1 MISGQIRRG
10 DPDPYPNYA
19 WLRKQA
25 PVSAVYSPHG
35 AGRTWFVT
43 SYELARACLADSRLS
58 NDKRRPMGH
67 AEQLGEE
74 RSTTTA
80 RGLLDLDRPE
90 HTRLRKLVSNAFSPI
105 AAERFRPMMERLC
118 QAAVDR
124 FADRATAD
132 LVAEYALP
140 VPVAIIHEV
149 LGVPESERKDPA
161 RCFDLFYRAGLAK
174 PPDSSCIDEL
184 IDYVD
189 HIAEYK
195 RGHPGDDITTALL
208 DHLRSGRL
216 RDRRELRTML
226 LALLGAGHVT
236 TVQFLGCAVFRLLE
250 HPEQLA
256 DLMAA
261 RVGWA
266 DTVNEVLRYDSPIQ
280 ASVYRYALA
289 DMQIGEVAVA
299 KGDAVLISLAA
310 ANRDPQRFG
319 DPERFALDRTIQ
331 SNLAFGHGAHLC
343 LGAHLARLEG
353 AVALDALFRRLP
365 DLRLVGAPA
374 DVVWAYGPMLRG
386 PRELEVIV
394 GR

>member
-1 MISGQIRRG
+1 MISGQTRRG

-19 WLRKQA
+19 WLREQA
-25 PVSAVYSPHG
+25 PVSAVFSPHG
-35 AGRTWFVT
+35 SGQTWLVT
-43 SYELARACLADSRLS
+43 SYELARACLADPRLS
-58 NDKRRPMGH
+58 NDKRKSRGDPERAA
-67 AEQLGEE
+67 AEH
-74 RSTTTA
+74 STTA

-90 HTRLRKLVSNAFSPI
+90 HARLRRLVSGAFSPI
-105 AAERFRPMMERLC
+105 ASEQFRPMMERLC

-124 FADRATAD
+124 FADLGVVD

-174 PPDSSCIDEL
+174 PPDPTCIDEL

-195 RGHPGDDITTALL
+195 RGHPGDDVTTALL
-208 DHLRSGRL
+208 GHLETGQL
-216 RDRRELRTML
+216 RDQRELRTML

-236 TVQFLGCAVFRLLE
+236 TVQFLGCAAFRLLE

-261 RVGWA
+261 RAGWA
-266 DTVNEVLRYDSPIQ
+266 DSVNEVLRFDSPIQ

-289 DMQIGEVAVA
+289 DMEIGGVSVA

-310 ANRDPQRFG
+310 ANRDPHRFD
-319 DPERFALDRTIQ
+319 DPERFALART
-331 SNLAFGHGAHLC
+331 SLSHLAFGHGAHLC

-353 AVALDALFRRLP
+353 EVALDVLFHRLP
-365 DLRLVGAPA
+365 DLRLVGEPA

-386 PRELEVIV
+386 PRELEVV
-394 GR
+394 VSR